1 MSILLDKIESAKT
14 IVISGH
20 TKPDGDCIGSTT
32 ALYFYIAENYQDKEV
47 YVSLEP
53 APKSV
58 SKCIDCT
65 PIVSADKLPEK
76 VDLFVALDSS
86 SPDRLMG
93 TLPAFEMAD
102 YRLVIDHHKTN
113 TLYGDENIVNANA
126 GSCCEVLFELLDY
139 EKISLKAASALYLG
153 IVFDTGVFKYSST
166 SRRTMEIGGMLLDK
180 GVNSSQIIDTGFY
193 EKTWKQNLLLAKAIN
208 SGKVTEDGFVA
219 HALITLD
226 DLKQADALASDTEG
240 IVEQLRLTEGVEI
253 AVFIREEAK
262 DTYKVSLR
270 SKNGLVDVSEIS
282 VKYGGGGHSRAAGFT
297 AFGSYDKVLNDL
309 LNEINVRR

>member
-1 MSILLDKIESAKT
+1 MSILSDKINNAET

-32 ALYFYIAENYQDKEV
+32 ALYFYITENFQDKKV
-47 YVSLEP
+47 YLALEN

-65 PIVSADKLPEK
+65 PIISADKLPDK
-76 VDLFVALDSS
+76 IDLFISMDSS
-86 SPDRLMG
+86 SKDRLMDA
-93 TLPAFEMAD
+93 LPAFERAE
-102 YRLVIDHHKTN
+102 YKLVIDHHKTN
-113 TLYGDENIVNANA
+113 TFFGDENIVDSNA

-139 EKISLKAASALYLG
+139 DKISLRVASALYLG
-153 IVFDTGVFKYSST
+153 IVFDTGVFKYSAT

-180 GVNSSQIIDTGFY
+180 GVNSSRIIDTGFY
-193 EKTWKQNLLLAKAIN
+193 EKTWKQNLLLARAIN
-208 SGKVTEDGFVA
+208 SGKVTDDGFIA
-219 HALITLD
+219 YALITQK
-226 DLKQADALASDTEG
+226 DLKETDALSSDTEG

-253 AVFIREEAK
+253 AAFIREDAENE
-262 DTYKVSLR
+262 YKVSLR

-297 AFGSYDKVLNDL
+297 AYGSFDKVLNEL
-309 LNEINVRR
+309 LSEINLRR